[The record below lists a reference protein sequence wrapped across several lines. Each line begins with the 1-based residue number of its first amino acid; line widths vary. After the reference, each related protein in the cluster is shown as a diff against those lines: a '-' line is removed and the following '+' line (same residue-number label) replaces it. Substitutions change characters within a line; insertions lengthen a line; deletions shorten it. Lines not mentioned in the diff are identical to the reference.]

1 MPDDAPQNVNERV
14 EAEWVEETTPFER
27 VRTVMKRTYEPQ
39 PVSNVASR
47 ARTSENTARKH
58 LGQLAEEGFVVETAS
73 PETRGAC
80 YERSNESLVL
90 EQANRIRSEVDT
102 ATLTTRVAEMQ
113 GTIRTYREKFDADS
127 PEDAV
132 LSDGEIDTE
141 TVQAWQTTRRNL
153 SFARVALAVATAEED
168 LQASQVP

>member
-1 MPDDAPQNVNERV
+1 MPEDAPLDVNERV

-27 VRTVMKRTYEPQ
+27 VREVMKRTYDPQ
-39 PVSNVASR
+39 PVSDIASR

-58 LGQLAEEGFVVETAS
+58 LDQLAGEGFVVETAI
-73 PETRGAC
+73 PDERGAC
-80 YERSNESLVL
+80 YERSSESLVL
-90 EQANRIRSEVDT
+90 EQANRIRAEVDT

-113 GTIRTYREKFDADS
+113 QTVQTYREEFDAES

-132 LSDGEIDTE
+132 LSNSGIDTE

-153 SFARVALAVATAEED
+153 SFARVALAVSAAEED
-168 LQASQVP
+168 LHASQVP